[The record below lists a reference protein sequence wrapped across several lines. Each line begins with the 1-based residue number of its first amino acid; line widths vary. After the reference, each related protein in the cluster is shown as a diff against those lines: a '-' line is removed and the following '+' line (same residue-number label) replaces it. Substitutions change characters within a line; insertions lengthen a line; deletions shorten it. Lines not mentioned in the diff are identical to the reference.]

1 MREIK
6 FDASFQ
12 PQSPLWGT
20 AIYPGQLILITAT
33 YKAGKS
39 VLLMSLFGNLAMGRL
54 WGPWKPDR
62 PVKTLYVAFEDDE
75 DDIQASLKPFAGCP
89 NLRVVQREWTETE
102 KPFKI
107 EDVTETMTALD
118 FSPDIVILDPWLY
131 GFNFDIKDPMRM
143 KEAIKPIRR
152 FARAN
157 KITVFLVHHNR
168 KEGQDFED
176 DPWFSAA
183 GSYALGAA
191 VDSQWNLIKPKHG
204 PRSFQITYARKR
216 STDLIRLLI
225 SYDKTKG
232 IGLQY
237 KGGTWQFPD
246 HISPMNP
253 PETPLSPPGGIPPN
267 F

>member
-6 FDASFQ
+6 WSSDYTA
-12 PQSPLWGT
+12 PAPLWGT

-33 YKAGKS
+33 YKAGTS
-39 VLLMSLFGNLAMGRL
+39 VLLMSLFGNLGMGRL
-54 WGPWKPDR
+54 WGPWAPPR

-75 DDIQASLKPFAGCP
+75 DDIQASLRPFAGCP
-89 NLRVVQREWTETE
+89 NLRVVQREWTESE
-102 KPFKI
+102 KPFRVG
-107 EDVTETMTALD
+107 EVDETMKALG
-118 FSPDIVILDPWLY
+118 FTPDIVVLDPWLY
-131 GFNFDIKDPMRM
+131 GFSFDLKDPVRM

-157 KITVFLVHHNR
+157 RIAVFLVHHNR
-168 KEGQDFED
+168 KEGQQMED

-191 VDSQWNLIKPKHG
+191 VDAQWNLLKPRQG

-216 STDLIRLLI
+216 STDLIKLLVT
-225 SYDKTKG
+225 YDKAKG

-237 KGGTWQFPD
+237 KGGQWQFPD
-246 HISPMNP
+246 D
-253 PETPLSPPGGIPPN
+253 LSQ
-267 F
+267 